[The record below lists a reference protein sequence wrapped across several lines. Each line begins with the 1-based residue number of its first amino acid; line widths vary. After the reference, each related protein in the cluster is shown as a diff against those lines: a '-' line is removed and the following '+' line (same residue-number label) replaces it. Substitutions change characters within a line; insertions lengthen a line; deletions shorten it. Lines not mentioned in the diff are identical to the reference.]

1 MRSDRLD
8 QVLVDPALAGHESHK
23 AGPLEVQLLY
33 PLRNEALGFGELD
46 ELTDPRGKQSRH
58 VTGFQLYLMG
68 NRPAARRRRVGEDV
82 SQGQQGVGEDSF
94 LVAAVNRHLNLGV
107 AFIEVVHG
115 ADNTPEGDQAV
126 PAPPTSC
133 GTLPAL
139 SVRISFAGCDRI
151 RRGPPNQAAGWVP

>member
-8 QVLVDPALAGHESHK
+8 QVLVDPALAGHEGHK
-23 AGPLEVQLLY
+23 AGPLEIQLLY
-33 PLRNEALGFGELD
+33 PLWNEALGFGELD
-46 ELTDPRGKQSRH
+46 ELADPRGKKSRH
-58 VTGFQLYLMG
+58 VAGFQLYLMG
-68 NRPAARRRRVGEDV
+68 NRPAARCRRGGEDV
-82 SQGQQGVGEDSF
+82 SKRQQSVGENSF
-94 LVAAVNRHLNLGV
+94 LVDAVNRHLNLGV